1 MAEAATLERGR
12 PFHATEGTNRMRTHF
27 QVTPY
32 HLTFVIEG
40 PGAPAELDCTL
51 FQVRHKVHLPNPTG

>member
-1 MAEAATLERGR
+1 
-12 PFHATEGTNRMRTHF
+12 MRNHF

-32 HLTFVIEG
+32 HFSLVIEG

-51 FQVRHKVHLPNPTG
+51 FQVRHTLHMPNPSG